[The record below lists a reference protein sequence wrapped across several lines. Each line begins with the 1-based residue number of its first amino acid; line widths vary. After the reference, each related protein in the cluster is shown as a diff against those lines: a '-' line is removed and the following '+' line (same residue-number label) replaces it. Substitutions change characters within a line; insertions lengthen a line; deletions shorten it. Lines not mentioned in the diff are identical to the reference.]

1 MGRVHGVHGGL
12 GHRVEL
18 GVDVV
23 LLRVVL
29 VHHAEGVQTH
39 LQLHCGPTDAAL
51 AQTLDELGREVQPG
65 RGRGRRA
72 FPARVHRLVQLL
84 VAGVVADVG
93 RQRRMPHGMQGLV
106 QRRQRRGKTRD
117 TFAALAVPGPIDDLG
132 GKHHLACSVREIH
145 HGPGTRLQA
154 LARPH
159 EHLPEGHA
167 VRPRLGASALAQQK
181 HLGRPARAP
190 LGAEQARRHDPRLV
204 GHEQIPRPQ
213 VVDDVLEDTIFNFPA
228 FAIHHEQSALVAH
241 GRWLLSDKLFGQVVV
256 EIIGSHEKRSF
267 ECMQALYY
275 HDLR

>member
-1 MGRVHGVHGGL
+1 MGRVHGIHGGL

-23 LLRVVL
+23 LFRIVL
-29 VHHAEGVQTH
+29 VDDAEGVQAH
-39 LQLHCGPTDAAL
+39 FQLYRGPADVAL
-51 AQTLDELGREVQPG
+51 AQALDELGREVQPG

-93 RQRRMPHGMQGLV
+93 RQRRVPHGVQGLV
-106 QRRQRRGKTRD
+106 QRSQRRGKPRHAL
-117 TFAALAVPGPIDDLG
+117 AALAVAGPIDDLG
-132 GKHHLACSVREIH
+132 GKHHVPGGVGEIH
-145 HGPGTRLQA
+145 HGPSARLQA

-167 VRPRLGASALAQQK
+167 VRARFRASALAQQK

-190 LGAEQARRHDPRLV
+190 LGTEQARRHDPRLV

-213 VVDDVLEDTIFNFPA
+213 VVDDVLEDAIFHFPA
-228 FAIHHEQSALVAH
+228 SAIHHEQPALVTH
-241 GRWLLSDKLFGQVVV
+241 GRRLLSNQFFGQVVV
-256 EIIGSHEKRSF
+256 EIIGSHEKRSL
-267 ECMQALYY
+267 ECMQAL
-275 HDLR
+275 